1 MKSVIENFFTLYNL
15 TIIMPTLLVIC
26 AYGLKIF
33 RKYPPDFVDYISA
46 IFELPMDIIILALG
60 YISSYICSVNTNL
73 GVGFGM
79 FSIEIV
85 LAIFIFGFCKASL
98 AIYQS
103 TNRTRKAIFWC
114 GAYCFFSYV
123 LSIIAYYVSIS
134 IYGGK

>member
-1 MKSVIENFFTLYNL
+1 MQSAIESLFTLDNL
-15 TIIMPTLLVIC
+15 SIIMPTLLVIC

-46 IFELPMDIIILALG
+46 FFELPMDIIILALG

-73 GVGFGM
+73 GVGFGI
-79 FSIEIV
+79 FSVEIV
-85 LAIFIFGFCKASL
+85 LAIFTFGFCKASL

-103 TNRTRKAIFWC
+103 TNRTKKAIFGC
-114 GAYCFFSYV
+114 CTYCILSYV
-123 LSIIAYYVSIS
+123 LSITAYCVSIL